1 MLGVGDEVV
10 TLLLIL
16 PILKKNRMCDGD
28 LWNANPPVGIKS
40 HTQVERKKIFT
51 HKEHFL
57 PAGAWLIMI
66 VFLIQVP
73 QCPHH

>member
-1 MLGVGDEVV
+1 MQGVGDEVV

-16 PILKKNRMCDGD
+16 PVLKKNRMHDGD

-40 HTQVERKKIFT
+40 DTQVKKRKIFT

-57 PAGAWLIMI
+57 LAGAWLIMI
-66 VFLIQVP
+66 LLLIQVP
-73 QCPHH
+73 HYPHQ